1 MGPIQ
6 NAQLRSL
13 SVSQALTDLILNLTQ
28 YTRLAWSRVFTTGGK
43 YIGVF
48 VKYGVNTQWMDL
60 SLTQTFKFK
69 WWTVSCGSVLDAF
82 SPVIT
87 LTNWTSWFAVRR
99 NVLTRLSMPNAV
111 SVGTRQRLWGCQSA
125 VSITCCVAEVSY
137 VASTDR
143 DRNMFWRRYTWQ
155 RAAFHFREIN

>member
-1 MGPIQ
+1 M
-6 NAQLRSL
+6 RSWGRCPYPRHWLTSSSIFRSTPDSRGRESSRRVENTSVFL
-13 SVSQALTDLILNLTQ
+13 SNMELIHNGWI
-28 YTRLAWSRVFTTGGK
+28 YRLHK
-43 YIGVF
+43 H
-48 VKYGVNTQWMDL
+48 L
-60 SLTQTFKFK
+60 FKGFK